1 MATEPPGID
10 DRHAASVP
18 TGLRVRPAT
27 PADAEAISALTT
39 SLAQRHIV
47 GDCSGEGRAR
57 LLAAME
63 PGPTRDRLASG
74 HRTWVA
80 EFDPGTGCD
89 GLVGVACVRLPAHL
103 YHLFVAD
110 HVQRRGVARA
120 LLDAVVA
127 GIADQSFD
135 ALTVNASRYA
145 LPAYRRLRF
154 EPVGEEHSA
163 FGIPSIPMRRSR
175 SGNG

>member
-10 DRHAASVP
+10 DRQAAAAP
-18 TGLRVRPAT
+18 TGIRVRPAT
-27 PADAEAISALTT
+27 LADVEAISALTT
-39 SLAQRHIV
+39 ALAERHIV
-47 GDCSGEGRAR
+47 GDCSAEGRAR
-57 LLAAME
+57 LLAAMQ
-63 PGPTRDRLASG
+63 PGPTRERLATG

-80 EFDPGTGCD
+80 EVDAGPEPAA
-89 GLVGVACVRLPAHL
+89 LVGVACVRLPAHL

-127 GIADQSFD
+127 GIADQPEG

-154 EPVGEEHSA
+154 EPVGEERSA
-163 FGIPSIPMRRSR
+163 LGIPSTPMRRARAGSV
-175 SGNG
+175 